1 MEVKSRMTIDA
12 AAVVIFL
19 RPAAMAEQ
27 RAEAGG
33 WWSLLL
39 RSEVEHDGG
48 QGLKAGSSESS
59 EDLS

>member
-1 MEVKSRMTIDA
+1 MEVESRMTIDA

-33 WWSLLL
+33 HEGPEWPRGAWMATRGRWHLTCCLLD
-39 RSEVEHDGG
+39 VD
-48 QGLKAGSSESS
+48 
-59 EDLS
+59 